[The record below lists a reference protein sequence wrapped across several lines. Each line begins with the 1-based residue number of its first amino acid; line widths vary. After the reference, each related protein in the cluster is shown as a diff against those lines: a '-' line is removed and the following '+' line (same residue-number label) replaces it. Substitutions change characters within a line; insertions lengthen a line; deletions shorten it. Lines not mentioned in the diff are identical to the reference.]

1 MPFSISGLLSS
12 LDRYDPPAKA
22 LWPISSDVIGAHE
35 RLAIVLSEF
44 CPRAR
49 YRCGTSGVYV
59 WAKLTL
65 LLINM

>member
-1 MPFSISGLLSS
+1 MITVLIWKKTCIDLFI
-12 LDRYDPPAKA
+12 
-22 LWPISSDVIGAHE
+22 E
-35 RLAIVLSEF
+35 RLDIMLSKF
-44 CPRAR
+44 CPDICPWAMGR